1 MKFFERILYPTMAH
15 VPLGACPF
23 CNGEVT
29 VTLFRKKN
37 DIITYGGT
45 PHCDNGCWLDCIN
58 RPTVNTGNFE
68 DAIVVFQNYWVND
81 CNGVKHPE
89 PCGHCGH
96 DAVWRVYGS
105 IGAMEFALT
114 CPSCPSCMPMKHSET
129 LSDLV
134 KRWNNAQRQLKLTKV
149 YEDAL
154 NEMRSGVQQPFT
166 GLFRNRTD
174 GPELLESH

>member
-1 MKFFERILYPTMAH
+1 MKFFERILYPTMTY
-15 VPLGACPF
+15 VSLGACPF
-23 CNGEVT
+23 CNVD
-29 VTLFRKKN
+29 VLPALKYRASPPRKM
-37 DIITYGGT
+37 
-45 PHCDNGCWLDCIN
+45 
-58 RPTVNTGNFE
+58 VNTGNFE

-105 IGAMEFALT
+105 ISEMEFALT
-114 CPSCPSCMPMKHSET
+114 CPSCPSCPSCMPMKHSET

-134 KRWNNAQRQLKLTKV
+134 KRWDNAQRQLKLTKV

-154 NEMRSGVQQPFT
+154 NEMCSGVQQPFT
-166 GLFRNRTD
+166 GLFCNRTD
-174 GPELLESH
+174 RQGLLESH